1 MIFQLDKHDIRFP
14 DPALAEPDGL
24 LAIGGDLRPE
34 RLMEAYGQG
43 IFPWYSDETPIL
55 WYSPHERFVLFPEEL
70 NISKSLR
77 QVLRSGRFG
86 VTYDQAFAD
95 VIAACAVQP
104 RRGQQGTWI
113 TADMQEAYIGL
124 HNLGKAHSV
133 ETWYDGQLAGG
144 LYGVSVGQV
153 FCGESMFSRKANAS
167 KVALAS
173 LCQSNAYALID
184 CQVYTAHLASLG
196 ARMIPREV
204 YRRYIARS

>member
-1 MIFQLDKHDIRFP
+1 MAM
-14 DPALAEPDGL
+14 PAPAPAVRTRGGLAPRILLVAGEASGDGL
-24 LAIGGDLRPE
+24 GAGLVEALRRRYPDARFAGIGGDA
-34 RLMEAYGQG
+34 M
-43 IFPWYSDETPIL
+43 
-55 WYSPHERFVLFPEEL
+55 
-70 NISKSLR
+70 
-77 QVLRSGRFG
+77 
-86 VTYDQAFAD
+86 
-95 VIAACAVQP
+95 
-104 RRGQQGTWI
+104 RRAG
-113 TADMQEAYIGL
+113 
-124 HNLGKAHSV
+124 V